1 MVAINPFN
9 SGIGQMLSALFVGAW
24 GGVLSP
30 LWKRGVRWDFE
41 ARFACTHERKK

>member
-30 LWKRGVRWDFE
+30 PLEKGG
-41 ARFACTHERKK
+41 